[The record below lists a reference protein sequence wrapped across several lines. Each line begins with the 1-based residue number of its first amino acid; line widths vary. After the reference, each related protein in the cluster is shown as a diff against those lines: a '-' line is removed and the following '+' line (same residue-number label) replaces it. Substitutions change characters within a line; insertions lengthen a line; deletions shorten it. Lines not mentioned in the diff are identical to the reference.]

1 MATKKQQ
8 VLELAILGA
17 LSNGEAH
24 GYELRRR
31 AVALLGA
38 VRTLS
43 FGSLYPALVELT
55 SIGFL
60 ESNSTGA
67 LPQGANPRARIVYRL
82 TADGK
87 ERLSD
92 LLGQAGPNT
101 WEDDAFPLRVALFGD
116 TEQKVRV
123 RILEGRKHRLEERLE
138 NLRES
143 MVRGRERVDVWTLEL
158 QKHSEEAVEREVRW
172 LSELIEEEKP

>member
-1 MATKKQQ
+1 MATKKKQ

-60 ESNSTGA
+60 ESDSTGA
-67 LPQGANPRARIVYRL
+67 LPRGANPRARIVYRL
-82 TADGK
+82 
-87 ERLSD
+87 S
-92 LLGQAGPNT
+92 
-101 WEDDAFPLRVALFGD
+101 
-116 TEQKVRV
+116 
-123 RILEGRKHRLEERLE
+123 
-138 NLRES
+138 
-143 MVRGRERVDVWTLEL
+143 
-158 QKHSEEAVEREVRW
+158 
-172 LSELIEEEKP
+172 LIHI